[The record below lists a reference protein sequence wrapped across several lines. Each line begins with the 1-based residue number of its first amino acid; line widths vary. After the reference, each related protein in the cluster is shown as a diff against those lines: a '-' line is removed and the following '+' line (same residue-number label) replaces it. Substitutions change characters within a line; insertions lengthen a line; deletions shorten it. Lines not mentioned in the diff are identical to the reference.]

1 MKLELYKNAV
11 ITTDLPDPG
20 LCKND
25 IVFLVDEL
33 GAPDGSRGYAVEV
46 SNAFGEV
53 LDVDFIAATALEPLR
68 RDEVFCVRTL
78 AVSNSRKSTINN
90 FENCKPQRKI
100 AL

>member
-11 ITTDLPDPG
+11 ITTELPELD
-20 LCKND
+20 LCKSD

-68 RDEVFCVRTL
+68 RDEVFCVRPREQAAVTL
-78 AVSNSRKSTINN
+78 YPN
-90 FENCKPQRKI
+90 KP
-100 AL
+100 